1 MQYVCMYVCCMYLVP
16 DVLGVEQPHLTECVD
31 EGVVVLEV
39 LAPMLFVLRALFITI
54 NLLLEI

>member
-1 MQYVCMYVCCMYLVP
+1 MFGIP

-39 LAPMLFVLRALFITI
+39 LAPMLFVAGIVQPRIRVLVELFRGKGVR
-54 NLLLEI
+54 E